1 MVQVKNINVAMA
13 KAKIPKKNGCNNCI
27 LCAVLSIVIGWMVFV
42 IYAWKNGYV
51 DVAGWRKQH
60 EPTVKLVA
68 PIAKV
73 SNSESEPIKIPIQIT
88 IDKKENAKPIISKS
102 IAAVTNSA
110 AALSTT
116 GSTHVIFSTDCEP
129 FQDWQ
134 SIVVFHSARTVGQV
148 GPITRIASGCSDE
161 KKVELTALYKKLY
174 PEYHVH
180 FTPDFKKDEKT
191 GQKYHF
197 YNKPYG
203 LQHWLQ
209 YADPPIPDHTIIVLI
224 DPDMIFIRPI
234 TTQISGLDNILYNKR
249 DVKMLPDKIERGR
262 PVGQLYGLG
271 APWARDFHK
280 KFNRSHICGE
290 GSPCL
295 EERENI
301 AENHYAVGPP
311 YIVEKKD
318 MWRIAQT
325 WTEFVP
331 RVFEGYP
338 YLLAEMYAYSMAAA
352 HEKLPHLQ
360 LEQYMVSNTDVEPG
374 EGWRFVDQMDDVC
387 VPPDEHGIFYPGKL
401 VPTIM
406 HYCQFYRA
414 ADLGF
419 QKRRV
424 PKDIFSCASPMLQDI
439 PDKLG
444 YTNYMI
450 RNNKVGHLFI
460 MNV

>member
-1 MVQVKNINVAMA
+1 MASKSLSNEFKYVETAIIDAETKLLRGLKLPSKENKATPDALEIINPIADPKVAA
-13 KAKIPKKNGCNNCI
+13 APVEDHFIIKNGVKI
-27 LCAVLSIVIGWMVFV
+27 SRD
-42 IYAWKNGYV
+42 YKPV
-51 DVAGWRKQH
+51 DGPKGQV
-60 EPTVKLVA
+60 
-68 PIAKV
+68 
-73 SNSESEPIKIPIQIT
+73 
-88 IDKKENAKPIISKS
+88 
-102 IAAVTNSA
+102 
-110 AALSTT
+110 
-116 GSTHVIFSTDCEP
+116 HVIFSTDCNP

-148 GPITRIASGCSDE
+148 GPVTRIASGCSEE

-191 GQKYHF
+191 GKSYHF

-209 YADPPIPDHTIIVLI
+209 YADPPIPDHTIVALI
-224 DPDMIFIRPI
+224 DPDMVFLRPI
-234 TTQISGLDNILYNKR
+234 STQVAGLDNILYNKR
-249 DVKMLPDKIERGR
+249 AVQLPLPGKIERGR

-280 KFNRSHICGE
+280 KFNRTHICGA

-295 EERENI
+295 QEQESV

-311 YIVEKKD
+311 YLVEKRD

-352 HEKLPHLQ
+352 HERLPHLQ
-360 LEQYMVSNTDVEPG
+360 LEQYMVSNVHAGG
-374 EGWRFVDQMDDVC
+374 EGWPHVDKLKENVC
-387 VPPDEHGIFYPGKL
+387 VPPDEHGIFYPGVKGFPSL
-401 VPTIM
+401 M
-406 HYCQFYRA
+406 HYCQGYHA
-414 ADLGF
+414 GDVGIM
-419 QKRRV
+419 KRRV
-424 PKDIFSCASPMLQDI
+424 PQDIFTCESPMLLD
-439 PDKLG
+439 PPSDLG
-444 YTNYMI
+444 SSTYYMKNGVEVGVCGARTDVRI
-450 RNNKVGHLFI
+450 RV
-460 MNV
+460 